1 MFLESDRYNLQVV
14 SIILGLGVNITN
26 VSRPAFACADINC
39 AKRQSSHQCLF
50 SLLGSLR
57 AKAALKMLVN
67 LTSAELWFLYILSTK
82 KRYKP

>member
-1 MFLESDRYNLQVV
+1 VV
-14 SIILGLGVNITN
+14 SIILGLGVNITS

-57 AKAALKMLVN
+57 AKAALKMFVN
-67 LTSAELWFLYILSTK
+67 LTPAVNVFNIISARISYKRHFGSFLLVTCT
-82 KRYKP
+82 